1 MKKWVIWAIL
11 AALLLAGCGEEAV
24 LPDYAPAESEKLT
37 ICTSHKQEVWQ
48 PLVKEFENRTGI
60 WVEVIE
66 GGTNELLEQLES
78 GTVTADLMFGG
89 GVENLD
95 SYTGLFTPYI
105 SCYDDDI
112 LPQYSSQGHY
122 WTPFSSLPVVLIYNP
137 KLLGPQAVTGWADLL
152 RPDLAGKIAFADPG
166 VSGSS
171 YTALVTLLE
180 ALGGGQEETMRSFAD
195 ALQGK
200 QLSGSGEVLSAV
212 ASGEALV
219 GITIEETA
227 LRRMEAG
234 DALAMVYPRE
244 GTSCVPD
251 GCAILENAAHPE
263 NARAFVDFTLC
274 ADVQQLLQT
283 DFCRRSVRRDLAPA
297 QGLLPLDSLTQVD
310 YDVHWAS
317 ENRDKLLMSWQFF
330 FGAEETP

>member
-1 MKKWVIWAIL
+1 MKKWVIWTIL
-11 AALLLAGCGEEAV
+11 ASLLLAGCAEEAA
-24 LPDYAPAESEKLT
+24 LPDYAPAESKKLT

-89 GVENLD
+89 GVESLE
-95 SYTGLFTPYI
+95 SYTHLFTPYV
-105 SCYDDDI
+105 SAYDEHI
-112 LPQYSSQGHY
+112 LPQYRSDSHY

-137 KLLGPQAVTGWADLL
+137 KLLGPQSVTGWADLL
-152 RPDLAGKIAFADPG
+152 CPDLAGKIAFADPG

-180 ALGGGQEETMRSFAD
+180 ALGDEQEETLRSFAD

-227 LRRMEAG
+227 LRRMDAG
-234 DALAMVYPRE
+234 EALAMVYPRE

-263 NARAFVDFTLC
+263 NARAFVDFTLST
-274 ADVQQLLQT
+274 DVQQLLQT

-310 YDVHWAS
+310 YDVTWAS